1 MELGG
6 ATERFMR
13 IAIGSDHA
21 GYEDPPPHY
30 KPTITEHLQSRGYE
44 IIDCGTN
51 GPDSVDYPD
60 YADKVCEAVLDGSAD
75 LGGAHSAARASAFAW
90 PRTATKAFAA
100 HLWRRKTWRG

>member
-1 MELGG
+1 
-6 ATERFMR
+6 MR

-60 YADKVCEAVLDGSAD
+60 YADKVCDAVLDGSAD
-75 LGGAHSAARASAFAW
+75 LGVLICGTGIGSMLRSQ
-90 PRTATKAFAA
+90 RTP
-100 HLWRRKTWRG
+100 LG